1 MYARIPVGLLKKLL
15 TEDNQQDKQY
25 AVCFILCA
33 ATEKQLRGLCLPCIT
48 QKKLKAKVI
57 WQTPCIVK

>member
-25 AVCFILCA
+25 AVCLSYVQLLKNSLGGCA
-33 ATEKQLRGLCLPCIT
+33 YHASRRRNWKQKWFG
-48 QKKLKAKVI
+48 KHHV
-57 WQTPCIVK
+57 